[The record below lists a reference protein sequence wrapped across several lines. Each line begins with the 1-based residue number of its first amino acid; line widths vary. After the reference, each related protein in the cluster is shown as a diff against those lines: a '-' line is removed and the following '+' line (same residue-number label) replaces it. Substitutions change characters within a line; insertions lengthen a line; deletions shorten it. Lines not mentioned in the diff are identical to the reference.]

1 MEYITELIN
10 KSTDLIA
17 SGGLLVG
24 FLLVLL
30 EAFLPM
36 LPLGVFV
43 SLNINAFGFLPGV
56 TISWIA
62 NVIGSY
68 IAYLFFCFIS
78 NKFLYKFLKNK
89 TIEKIDKKLHEFN
102 KIPFTHLVLILT
114 LPFTPSCFVNL
125 LAGISDVSKQKYLFS
140 LIIGKAFMITFWG
153 YIGKSLIE
161 SITDIK
167 AIVFILIILGLA
179 YLISK
184 IVSKKMDI
192 E

>member
-1 MEYITELIN
+1 METITELVN
-10 KSTDLIA
+10 SSTKLIA
-17 SGGLLVG
+17 SGGLVVG

-43 SLNINAFGFLPGV
+43 GLNINAFGFLPGII
-56 TISWIA
+56 ISWIA
-62 NVIGSY
+62 NVLGSY

-78 NKFLYKFLKNK
+78 TKFIYKFLKNK
-89 TIEKIDKKLHEFN
+89 TIEKIDKQLHKFN
-102 KIPFTHLVLILT
+102 KISFTNLVLILT
-114 LPFTPSCFVNL
+114 LPFTPSCFINL
-125 LAGISDVSKQKYLFS
+125 LAGTSGMSKDKYLFS

-161 SITDIK
+161 SLTDIK
-167 AIVFILIILGLA
+167 ALIFIGIILLFA
-179 YLISK
+179 YLLSK
-184 IVSKKMDI
+184 IVSKKMNI

>member
-1 MEYITELIN
+1 MEYITELVN
-10 KSTDLIA
+10 KSTELIVL
-17 SGGLLVG
+17 GGPIIG

-56 TISWIA
+56 LISWVA
-62 NVIGSY
+62 NILGSY
-68 IAYLFFCFIS
+68 TAYLFFYYIS
-78 NKFLYKFLKNK
+78 TKFLYKFLKNK
-89 TIEKIDKKLHEFN
+89 TINKIDKQIHKFN
-102 KIPFTHLVLILT
+102 NISFTNIVLILT

-125 LAGISDVSKQKYLFS
+125 LAGISNMSKEKYLFS

-153 YIGKSLIE
+153 YIGKSFIE
-161 SITDIK
+161 SMTDIK
-167 AIVFILIILGLA
+167 AIIFIFIILIIA
-179 YLISK
+179 YIISK
-184 IVSKKMDI
+184 IVSKKMNI